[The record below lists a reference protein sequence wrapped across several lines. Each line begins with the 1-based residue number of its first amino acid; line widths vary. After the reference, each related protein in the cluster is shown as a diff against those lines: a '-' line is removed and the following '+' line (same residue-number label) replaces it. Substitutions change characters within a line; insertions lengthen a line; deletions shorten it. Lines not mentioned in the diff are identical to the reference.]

1 MVEIHI
7 DSIVGIV
14 FGVLAIFS
22 ILSAVGATPIVV
34 KKQQTKNAINSL
46 NDKIAT
52 HKFIAENT
60 GDGKLAA
67 AATAKAKELEQQ
79 RNMLMYSKK
88 FPTMIQY

>member
-22 ILSAVGATPIVV
+22 ILSALGATPIVV

-67 AATAKAKELEQQ
+67 ASTAKVKELEQQ

-88 FPTMIQY
+88 FPAMIQY

>member
-14 FGVLAIFS
+14 FGVVAFLS
-22 ILSAVGATPIVV
+22 ILSALGVNLIVV
-34 KKQQTKNAINSL
+34 KKQQTKSAIKSL
-46 NDKIAT
+46 DDKIAT

-67 AATAKAKELEQQ
+67 ASTAKVKELEQQ
-79 RNMLMYSKK
+79 RNMLMYSKR
-88 FPTMIQY
+88 FPAMIQY